1 MYSHSN
7 EWAYLHLLGQPN
19 SFLARRTSSVWR
31 RSSPGGRRAT
41 PTRRRFRP
49 FATAGGSR
57 RQRSIWSRGIC
68 TSSRLVGEHGDHST
82 ASVCG
87 RCVLLRESPAVS
99 DSVHQVPGFAKGA
112 RIVLA
117 RPRDSWGPRHVS
129 GPHESFSTIVR
140 ILYQTISRA
149 SCNILG
155 ARIAGAGAGV
165 LYRLL

>member
-1 MYSHSN
+1 MN
-7 EWAYLHLLGQPN
+7 GPTCIFWANLTAFSLG
-19 SFLARRTSSVWR
+19 RTSSVWQ

-41 PTRRRFRP
+41 PTRRRSRP
-49 FATAGGSR
+49 FATAGESR

-68 TSSRLVGEHGDHST
+68 TSSRPVGEHGDHST
-82 ASVCG
+82 ASVCS

-112 RIVLA
+112 RIA
-117 RPRDSWGPRHVS
+117 AGPSLGFGPPDTVS
-129 GPHESFSTIVR
+129 GPQESFSTIVR
-140 ILYQTISRA
+140 ILYKTIYQARY

-155 ARIAGAGAGV
+155 AQIAGAGAGV